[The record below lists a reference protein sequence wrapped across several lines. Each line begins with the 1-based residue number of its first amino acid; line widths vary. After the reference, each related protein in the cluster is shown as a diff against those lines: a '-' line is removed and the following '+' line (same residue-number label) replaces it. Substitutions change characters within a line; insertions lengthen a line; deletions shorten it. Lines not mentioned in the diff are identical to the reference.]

1 MEALYAVNSPPVV
14 SFNKGIPKGP
24 KGSGDLVSRV
34 ISSEATVVH
43 LLRTLVSR
51 LYNKVLADGVLS
63 ILASLLTTMLTRS
76 LDPLSK
82 S

>member
-1 MEALYAVNSPPVV
+1 MEALYALNSPPVV

-24 KGSGDLVSRV
+24 KGSGDLASRV
-34 ISSEATVVH
+34 IGSEATVVH
-43 LLRTLVSR
+43 LLRTLISR
-51 LYNKVLADGVLS
+51 LYKVLADGVLS
-63 ILASLLTTMLTRS
+63 ILANVLITMLTRS